1 MIFRDLSNISFISGN
16 HRIYEIVQQGFYEL
30 RIDLE
35 DFNNERRYA
44 IYKRFYIG
52 DESSGY
58 RLNVEDYTGTSGITL
73 KVKTKDSLIS
83 LLNLFLAFIFP
94 RKWKC

>member
-1 MIFRDLSNISFISGN
+1 MVFFRDLSNISFISGN
-16 HRIYEIVQQGFYEL
+16 HRIYEIIQQGFYEL
-30 RIDLE
+30 RVDLE

-58 RLNVEDYTGTSGITL
+58 RLNVEDYTGTSG
-73 KVKTKDSLIS
+73 KKSK
-83 LLNLFLAFIFP
+83 
-94 RKWKC
+94 RKIL

>member
-1 MIFRDLSNISFISGN
+1 MIFRGLSNILFISGN

-30 RIDLE
+30 RVDLE

-58 RLNVEDYTGTSGITL
+58 SFNVEDYTGTSG
-73 KVKTKDSLIS
+73 KKSK
-83 LLNLFLAFIFP
+83 
-94 RKWKC
+94 RKIL

>member
-1 MIFRDLSNISFISGN
+1 MIFRGLSNILFISGN

-30 RIDLE
+30 RVDLE
-35 DFNNERRYA
+35 DFNNERKYA

-58 RLNVEDYTGTSGITL
+58 RLNVEDYTGTSG
-73 KVKTKDSLIS
+73 KKSK
-83 LLNLFLAFIFP
+83 
-94 RKWKC
+94 RKIL

>member
-58 RLNVEDYTGTSGITL
+58 RLNVEDYTGYIKSQNERFFNFTIEF
-73 KVKTKDSLIS
+73 IS
-83 LLNLFLAFIFP
+83 SFHFSTQVEMLT
-94 RKWKC
+94 